1 MRVAIG
7 VSATLTNQ
15 KCAVLQVNALEA
27 TTIVVWQPAHFPHFR
42 ALSLDLYL
50 SLVTPRS
57 KPESFC
63 SYPSSGFPHIWLSS
77 CPQTRLFPVLSS
89 SSPSCPCQLL
99 QGALPVPTGKDLW
112 DLLQCGLPPQS

>member
-1 MRVAIG
+1 MRMAIG
-7 VSATLTNQ
+7 VSTTLTNE

-27 TTIVVWQPAHFPHFR
+27 ATIAVWQPAHFPHFR

-57 KPESFC
+57 KQESFC

-77 CPQTRLFPVLSS
+77 CPRHGSS
-89 SSPSCPCQLL
+89 LSCPCQLL
-99 QGALPVPTGKDLW
+99 QRALPVPTR
-112 DLLQCGLPPQS
+112 